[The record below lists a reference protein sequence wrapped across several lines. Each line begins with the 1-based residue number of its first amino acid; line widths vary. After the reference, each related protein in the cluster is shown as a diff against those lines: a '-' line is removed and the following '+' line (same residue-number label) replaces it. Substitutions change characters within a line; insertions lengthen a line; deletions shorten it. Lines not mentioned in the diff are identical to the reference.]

1 MKKHYQGYRLI
12 NVDFDFADNAGYI
25 YAFNTMKRP
34 NTYLMKDLKL
44 IIVLGLIISVT
55 SCGIYSFT
63 GADTG
68 NAKTFQ
74 VNFFQ
79 NNAQLI
85 EPGLD
90 IDFTNALQDLVQN
103 QTNLNLVTDN
113 GDLIF
118 EGEITEY
125 RIAPMTA
132 TAQNTAAQNR
142 LTMAVNVRYFNSL
155 DEEKDFEQRFTFF
168 FDYPAEVQLS
178 SVKSEAHEVLF
189 ERITQDIFNT
199 SLANW

>member
-1 MKKHYQGYRLI
+1 MKILK
-12 NVDFDFADNAGYI
+12 YI
-25 YAFNTMKRP
+25 FFIFLFS
-34 NTYLMKDLKL
+34 TY
-44 IIVLGLIISVT
+44 V

-79 NNAQLI
+79 NNADLV

-90 IDFTNALQDLVQN
+90 IDFTNALQDLIQN
-103 QTNLNLVTDN
+103 QTNLNLVNTG

-142 LTMAVNVRYFNSL
+142 LTISVNVRYFNTL
-155 DEEKDFEQRFTFF
+155 DEEKDFEQRFSFF
-168 FDYPAEVQLS
+168 FDFDANAQLIGGTKDEAFEVI
-178 SVKSEAHEVLF
+178 F
-189 ERITQDIFNT
+189 ERLTQDIFNA

>member
-1 MKKHYQGYRLI
+1 
-12 NVDFDFADNAGYI
+12 
-25 YAFNTMKRP
+25 
-34 NTYLMKDLKL
+34 MKDLKL
-44 IIVLGLIISVT
+44 IIVLGLIMSVT

>member
-1 MKKHYQGYRLI
+1 MKHIK
-12 NVDFDFADNAGYI
+12 F
-25 YAFNTMKRP
+25 
-34 NTYLMKDLKL
+34 L
-44 IIVLGLIISVT
+44 IITILTVTIT

-79 NNAQLI
+79 NNAELV

-90 IDFTNALQDLVQN
+90 IDFTNALQDLIQN
-103 QTNLNLVTDN
+103 QTNLNLVNTG

-142 LTMAVNVRYFNSL
+142 LTLAVNVRYINTL
-155 DEEKDFEQRFTFF
+155 DEEKDFEQRFSFF
-168 FDYPAEVQLS
+168 YDFDANAQLAG
-178 SVKSEAHEVLF
+178 SVKDEAFEILF
-189 ERITQDIFNT
+189 ERITQDIFNI

>member
-1 MKKHYQGYRLI
+1 MK
-12 NVDFDFADNAGYI
+12 VF
-25 YAFNTMKRP
+25 
-34 NTYLMKDLKL
+34 KL
-44 IIVLGLIISVT
+44 ILVFGLIITTT

-68 NAKTFQ
+68 SAKTFQ

-79 NNAQLI
+79 NNAELI

-103 QTNLNLVTDN
+103 QTNLNLVNDS

-118 EGEITEY
+118 EGEITDY

-142 LTMAVNVRYFNSL
+142 LTMAVNVRYYNRL

-168 FDYPAEVQLS
+168 FDYPANVQLT
-178 SVKSEAHEVLF
+178 SVKGEAHEVLF

>member
-1 MKKHYQGYRLI
+1 MK
-12 NVDFDFADNAGYI
+12 V
-25 YAFNTMKRP
+25 T
-34 NTYLMKDLKL
+34 KL
-44 IIVLGLIISVT
+44 IVVFGLLFTVT
-55 SCGIYSFT
+55 GCGIYSFT

-68 NAKTFQ
+68 SAKTFQ

-79 NNAQLI
+79 NNAELI
-85 EPGLD
+85 EPQLD
-90 IDFTNALQDLVQN
+90 FDFTNSLQDLIQN
-103 QTNLNLVTDN
+103 QTNLNLVNDG

-142 LTMAVNVRYFNSL
+142 LNMAVNVRYFNTL
-155 DEEKDFEQRFTFF
+155 DEEKDFEQRFSFF
-168 FDYPAEVQLS
+168 FDYPANVQLN
-178 SVKSEAHEVLF
+178 SVKDEAHEALF
-189 ERITQDIFNT
+189 ERLTQDIFNA